1 MADEPQP
8 VAPDEPEAPPPIITA
23 APTDPE
29 FGKKF
34 AAELPNVLYGHLR
47 EIRRI
52 HSTDKF
58 HISGVGDCYRK
69 QILQRAGYLPRPV
82 RNESL
87 AVFTY
92 GDMIESMI
100 RKAFNWYGP
109 FTVHTH
115 GHVAIPEYDALGT
128 FDMLVTFKNK
138 RILIDV
144 KSANGRSFGFN
155 LQRANEG
162 YRQQVAGYA
171 IAIEHNGYSFRD
183 PILMQEPT
191 YVPDANPTMERKIG
205 PFEVD
210 ETMIFYLDKEY
221 GLAAVD
227 CFKRE
232 PYESQVC
239 QYLGNLNKYWNDYRK
254 TGALPPE
261 ITMIEAPPTGKHVKA
276 KRVKPGELA
285 PDWMCS
291 PQYCEQICY
300 CPVIKKWWEE
310 KGNFPIDAPAPPPS
324 WQPVAQ

>member
-8 VAPDEPEAPPPIITA
+8 VAPAEPEAPPPIITA
-23 APTDPE
+23 DPADPE

-34 AAELPNVLYGHLR
+34 AAELPMVLYNHLR
-47 EIRRI
+47 ETKTD
-52 HSTDKF
+52 HSKDKF
-58 HISGVGDCYRK
+58 HISGVGGCYRK
-69 QILQRAGYLPRPV
+69 QILERAGYLPRPT

-87 AVFTY
+87 AVFEY
-92 GDMIESMI
+92 GHKIESMI

-128 FDMLVTFKNK
+128 FDMLLTFKNK
-138 RILIDV
+138 RILLDV

-155 LQRANEG
+155 LDRGNDK
-162 YRQQVAGYA
+162 YRMQLAGYA
-171 IAIEHNGYSFRD
+171 IAIEHGGYTITDRD
-183 PILMQEPT
+183 
-191 YVPDANPTMERKIG
+191 VPWMGPMSATPPQKTIG

-210 ETMIFYLDKEY
+210 ETMIFYVDKEY
-221 GLAAVD
+221 GQTAVD

-232 PYESQVC
+232 PCESQVC
-239 QYLGNLNKYWNDYRK
+239 QYLGNLNKYWNDHKK
-254 TGALPPE
+254 TGTLPPE
-261 ITMIEAPPTGKHVKA
+261 INLLPAPPTGKHVKN

-300 CPVIKKWWEE
+300 CPLIKKWWEE
-310 KGNFPIDAPAPPPS
+310 KGNFPIDTPA
-324 WQPVAQ
+324 QPEVTDES